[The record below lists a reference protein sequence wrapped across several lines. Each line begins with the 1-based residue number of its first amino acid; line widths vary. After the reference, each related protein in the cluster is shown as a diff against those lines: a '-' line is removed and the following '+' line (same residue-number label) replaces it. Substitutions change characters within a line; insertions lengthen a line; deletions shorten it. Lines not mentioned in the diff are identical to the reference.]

1 MKKLNVYV
9 ETYGCQMNEY
19 DSELVR
25 SILNQAGHDMTAT
38 EQDAQVI
45 LINTCAIRENA
56 HTKIYH
62 RLQQLKHLK
71 AKKKY
76 PVTIGILGCMAQNL
90 RDDLLD
96 THHEVDFIAGPD
108 SYREL
113 PRLIRDTRASG
124 EKGFALKLSR
134 TETYSGVDP
143 HRGGG
148 INAWLAIMRGCD
160 NMCTF
165 CVVPFTRGRERS
177 RDPKGVLA
185 EAESLAQAGY
195 KQVTLLG
202 QNVNSY
208 KHGGYDFADL
218 VQMVADAPGIERV
231 RFTSPHPKD
240 FPESLLRVIGE
251 HPNVCH
257 HIHLP
262 LQSGS
267 DRVLE
272 LMKRTYTVESFKALA
287 ARMRE
292 TIPGVAIS
300 TDIIV
305 GFPTES
311 QRDFEDTCRIM
322 EEMRF
327 DFAFI
332 FKYSERKGTWAE
344 KNLEEDVTPE
354 QKTERIVFL
363 VELQKRITG
372 EKNQEL
378 AGQTFEVLV
387 EEAARKQPDCLIGR
401 TDTFKPTVFPRE
413 SYDIGDLVDV
423 KIEKSRG
430 GTLFG
435 RAEGYSPKHTQSG
448 PSRERTAGNA
458 G

>member
-1 MKKLNVYV
+1 
-9 ETYGCQMNEY
+9 
-19 DSELVR
+19 
-25 SILNQAGHDMTAT
+25 
-38 EQDAQVI
+38 
-45 LINTCAIRENA
+45 
-56 HTKIYH
+56 
-62 RLQQLKHLK
+62 
-71 AKKKY
+71 
-76 PVTIGILGCMAQNL
+76 MA
-90 RDDLLD
+90 
-96 THHEVDFIAGPD
+96 EVIAGRFYFQPIAPL
-108 SYREL
+108 R
-113 PRLIRDTRASG
+113 IRR
-124 EKGFALKLSR
+124 GFAFADAAFGHPIDCDSR
-134 TETYSGVDP
+134 NRRVLRIAHPSGKKAP
-143 HRGGG
+143 LMGRQHHRDLQ
-148 INAWLAIMRGCD
+148 ALLA
-160 NMCTF
+160 
-165 CVVPFTRGRERS
+165 RERS

-262 LQSGS
+262 MQSGS

-272 LMKRTYTVESFKALA
+272 LMRRTYTVESFKALA

-344 KNLEEDVTPE
+344 RNLEEDVTPE
-354 QKTERIVFL
+354 QKTERIVHL

-372 EKNQEL
+372 EKNQDL

-387 EEAARKQPDCLIGR
+387 EETAKKQPDCLIGR

-413 SYDIGDLVDV
+413 RYEIGDLVDV

-435 RAEGYSPKHTQSG
+435 RAEGYSPKHKQSG